1 MTFCRLIYVS
11 DLTLV
16 HISGLPL
23 GLSSSDDGE
32 LLEYE
37 LEAEAAGVQLVGSVV
52 YFIVGV
58 GDEFLMPGTSLII
71 EAKVTLLLAAV
82 VAKGIL
88 VDGREIPLAADA
100 FQSAVRIFPARAVK
114 VRRRPCYNF

>member
-37 LEAEAAGVQLVGSVV
+37 LEAEAAGVQPEASDNNVAIGLHELGWLQQ
-52 YFIVGV
+52 YG
-58 GDEFLMPGTSLII
+58 EHRWLMTT
-71 EAKVTLLLAAV
+71 A
-82 VAKGIL
+82 
-88 VDGREIPLAADA
+88 
-100 FQSAVRIFPARAVK
+100 
-114 VRRRPCYNF
+114 